1 MASSFNSK
9 LLVEF
14 DGMTDDVEVRRM
26 VSYYSERVFPGLVIT
41 LFPGFISDLDSIPEW
56 LKGMVRASRNRYK
69 ICYAYHDALYRLWY
83 YYEVLCPNL
92 TPPLEHELYDEIPYK
107 TGDLLL
113 DEMLELK
120 GLGAYARNKVYHG
133 LRWFGSPGTGDI
145 VADKIKIEKSIS
157 FIKLEKFENI
167 GTAKMACA

>member
-14 DGMTDDVEVRRM
+14 DGMTDDVEVRRL
-26 VSYYSERVFPGLVIT
+26 VSYYSERVFPGLVTT

-56 LKGMVRASRNRYK
+56 LKGFVRASRNRYK
-69 ICYAYHDALYRLWY
+69 IAYAFHDAWYRLWY
-83 YYEVLCPNL
+83 YYEILCPEL
-92 TPPLEHELYDEIPYK
+92 KPPIEHELYDEIPYK
-107 TGDLLL
+107 VADLLL
-113 DEMLELK
+113 DECLEVKRLDRT
-120 GLGAYARNKVYHG
+120 ARAKVYYG
-133 LRWFGSPGTGDI
+133 LRWFGSPGTSDI